1 MLKRKKIYPVYVSKH
16 NSKHEKAVI
25 LFMIP
30 NGKGWYL
37 WKLSALF
44 REIASKNNGIKK

>member
-1 MLKRKKIYPVYVSKH
+1 MIGKKWRKILQQLLLMLCMLKRKKIYPVYVSKH

-30 NGKGWYL
+30 NGKG
-37 WKLSALF
+37 
-44 REIASKNNGIKK
+44 